1 MASLTIYYKLKE
13 ISYFTPYFNFHGLQ
27 TPVLTAPL
35 TKSSPDTGPTIIQH
49 EAVTVYNSVKKKVRD
64 VIDFLHEA
72 LLVYT
77 KEGLKL
83 LKKRYHEL
91 PLILGGDFNIQFDTD
106 EGLRCVHFLKK
117 ELNLNFVSGNTL
129 GTTRHDSV
137 TREVTISGHSRT
149 HSSLMIRN
157 ASKPVAKKCL
167 DGDHQ
172 RETAIEERT
181 RTVPKKH
188 HRPTYTI
195 GTNPIFLMSKFIEG
209 VLLSGDI
216 SEVTKSFVTKLS
228 KQINVDYEN
237 VINFIPLGKC
247 TERQPT
253 DAERH
258 ILSNS
263 NYHLINNLRDYKKS
277 RINGITYTCVTING
291 LFVKRFDEQQR
302 HFLNTEFIKCVNE
315 TPDIIFIE
323 VTNLIEPAI
332 SISCLGTLY
341 ALKLPNL
348 WETD

>member
-1 MASLTIYYKLKE
+1 
-13 ISYFTPYFNFHGLQ
+13 
-27 TPVLTAPL
+27 TPVLTASL

-91 PLILGGDFNIQFDTD
+91 PLILGVVTGSVIPNKHECGARRTVLTIQKEDQILDHFNND
-106 EGLRCVHFLKK
+106 EKKSLR
-117 ELNLNFVSGNTL
+117 EVSRETGV
-129 GTTRHDSV
+129 S

-195 GTNPIFLMSKFIEG
+195 GTNPIVNKILNFKVQTYDF
-209 VLLSGDI
+209 
-216 SEVTKSFVTKLS
+216 KSPT
-228 KQINVDYEN
+228 
-237 VINFIPLGKC
+237 GKW
-247 TERQPT
+247 
-253 DAERH
+253 
-258 ILSNS
+258 S
-263 NYHLINNLRDYKKS
+263 
-277 RINGITYTCVTING
+277 
-291 LFVKRFDEQQR
+291 
-302 HFLNTEFIKCVNE
+302 
-315 TPDIIFIE
+315 
-323 VTNLIEPAI
+323 
-332 SISCLGTLY
+332 
-341 ALKLPNL
+341 
-348 WETD
+348 

>member
-1 MASLTIYYKLKE
+1 
-13 ISYFTPYFNFHGLQ
+13 

-91 PLILGGDFNIQFDTD
+91 PLILG
-106 EGLRCVHFLKK
+106 
-117 ELNLNFVSGNTL
+117 
-129 GTTRHDSV
+129 DSV

-195 GTNPIFLMSKFIEG
+195 GTNPIVNKILNFKVQTYDF
-209 VLLSGDI
+209 
-216 SEVTKSFVTKLS
+216 KSPT
-228 KQINVDYEN
+228 
-237 VINFIPLGKC
+237 GKW
-247 TERQPT
+247 
-253 DAERH
+253 
-258 ILSNS
+258 S
-263 NYHLINNLRDYKKS
+263 
-277 RINGITYTCVTING
+277 
-291 LFVKRFDEQQR
+291 
-302 HFLNTEFIKCVNE
+302 
-315 TPDIIFIE
+315 
-323 VTNLIEPAI
+323 
-332 SISCLGTLY
+332 
-341 ALKLPNL
+341 
-348 WETD
+348 